1 MKREEPKQSPKE
13 EDPKSRAQMEREDL
27 KGGGAEMKR
36 EEPKGEPKWRGRTP
50 KGGGPEMKRGA
61 QRRTQKEEEEPK
73 SRA

>member
-27 KGGGAEMKR
+27 KGGG
-36 EEPKGEPKWRGRTP
+36 
-50 KGGGPEMKRGA
+50 PEMKRGA